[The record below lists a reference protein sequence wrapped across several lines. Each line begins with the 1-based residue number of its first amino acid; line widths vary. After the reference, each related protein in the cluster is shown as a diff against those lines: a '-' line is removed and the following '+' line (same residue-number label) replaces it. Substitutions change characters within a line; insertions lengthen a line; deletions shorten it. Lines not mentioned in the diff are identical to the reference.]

1 MGIEKENYGVTKEG
15 KQVTKYT
22 LTNGQGASVS
32 FLDYGA
38 VIQSIIVPDK
48 DGKLEDVVLGYDTL
62 SGYES
67 NVPSFGSPVGR
78 CANRISNACFVLNG
92 KEYPLDD
99 NAGTNCL
106 HGGFLRYNYLMYDA
120 ECATSQDDASV
131 SFSRVSPDGE
141 QGFPGNLTLT
151 ITYTWNDANELMIEY
166 NAVSDADTILNI
178 TNHSYFNIG
187 CGGQA
192 AGDVLGAQVQIASAK
207 YTPINEKRL
216 PTGEICYVAGTAMD
230 FREFHDIGS
239 RIGEDDANAQT
250 VSGYDHNYI
259 LPGNPGEICYAAA
272 VRDPESRR
280 IVEVFTDMPGVQL
293 YTAKELVEQ
302 DGKGGITYGNF
313 GGLCFETQQYPNG
326 INEPKFPSP
335 ILKAGETFESTTVF
349 RFGIY

>member
-92 KEYPLDD
+92 KEYPLDNND
-99 NAGTNCL
+99 ATNCL

-120 ECATSQDDASV
+120 ECAISQDDASV

-141 QGFPGNLTLT
+141 QGFPGNLTFT

-216 PTGEICYVAGTAMD
+216 PTGEICDVADLPAGGGKPDRYQRSSDRGRGDAGSDEKRPGFFLSFPAKRGSGGESGGGT
-230 FREFHDIGS
+230 GS
-239 RIGEDDANAQT
+239 PASAEKLRDVAADGH
-250 VSGYDHNYI
+250 SG
-259 LPGNPGEICYAAA
+259 P
-272 VRDPESRR
+272 
-280 IVEVFTDMPGVQL
+280 
-293 YTAKELVEQ
+293 
-302 DGKGGITYGNF
+302 
-313 GGLCFETQQYPNG
+313 
-326 INEPKFPSP
+326 FPSTEGNGGC
-335 ILKAGETFESTTVF
+335 L
-349 RFGIY
+349 

>member
-92 KEYPLDD
+92 KEYPLDNND
-99 NAGTNCL
+99 ATNCL

-216 PTGEICYVAGTAMD
+216 PTGEICDVAGTAMD

-239 RIGEDDANAQT
+239 RIGEDDANAQ
-250 VSGYDHNYI
+250 
-259 LPGNPGEICYAAA
+259 NP
-272 VRDPESRR
+272 
-280 IVEVFTDMPGVQL
+280 DMITIIFYRAIRARSAMQL
-293 YTAKELVEQ
+293 L
-302 DGKGGITYGNF
+302 
-313 GGLCFETQQYPNG
+313 
-326 INEPKFPSP
+326 
-335 ILKAGETFESTTVF
+335 
-349 RFGIY
+349 

>member
-92 KEYPLDD
+92 KEYPLDNND
-99 NAGTNCL
+99 ATNCL

-141 QGFPGNLTLT
+141 QGFPGNLKVSLT
-151 ITYTWNDANELMIEY
+151 YILTEDNEL
-166 NAVSDADTILNI
+166 ILNYKGTTDKTTI
-178 TNHSYFNIG
+178 ANFTNHSYYNLNGHDSGEVYEQKLMIN
-187 CGGQA
+187 
-192 AGDVLGAQVQIASAK
+192 GD
-207 YTPINEKRL
+207 YFTPFATNNSI
-216 PTGEICYVAGTAMD
+216 PSGEIRSVKGTPMD
-230 FREFHDIGS
+230 FTEMKSIGRDIDA
-239 RIGEDDANAQT
+239 EDEQLKFGT
-250 VSGYDHNYI
+250 GYDHNFMINGNAHELRLAAKAIGDKSGIKMELYTDT
-259 LPGNPGEICYAAA
+259 PGL
-272 VRDPESRR
+272 
-280 IVEVFTDMPGVQL
+280 QL
-293 YTAKELVEQ
+293 YTANFVSDEL
-302 DGKGGITYGNF
+302 GKNGAVYNRRHAF
-313 GGLCFETQQYPNG
+313 CLEPQYVPDN
-326 INEPKFPSP
+326 INNDK
-335 ILKAGETFESTTVF
+335 FESAKLKPDEEYNMNIKLKF
-349 RFGIY
+349 L